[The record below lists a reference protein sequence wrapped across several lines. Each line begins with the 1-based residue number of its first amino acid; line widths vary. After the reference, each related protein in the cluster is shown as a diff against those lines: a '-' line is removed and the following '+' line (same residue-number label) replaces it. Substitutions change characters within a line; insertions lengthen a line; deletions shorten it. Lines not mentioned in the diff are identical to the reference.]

1 MAFDMSVLRP
11 ILREREE
18 KINIKEIEAD
28 TRRNEI
34 YSKIPRIREIDI
46 ELRKTPL
53 EIVRATFTNKEKA
66 EELLRGARSKNLKLQ
81 AERESLLVS
90 AGYSKDAL
98 DVQYDCNKCNDTGYT
113 SPGKACDCLLNE
125 YKSTIIK
132 KVAAEFSV
140 SEKTFAA
147 FDLELYSKSRGS
159 LPFSP
164 YDNIKRIYDFCV
176 NYAKHF
182 ADSTE
187 NLFFTGGTGLGKTL
201 LASCVAVEVA
211 ASGNSVALTTAFDA
225 VRAMEE
231 RRFAAIQG
239 EDKFEKLRNCDL
251 LVIDDLGAEHINSFS
266 IATLYNLITTRMTAG
281 KKTILISKLTID
293 EIEAKYSEQFAS
305 RLRGEYISLSF
316 VGEDIRGKKRK

>member
-18 KINIKEIEAD
+18 KINIKKIEAD

-53 EIVRATFTNKEKA
+53 EIVRATFKDKDKA
-66 EELLRGARSKNLKLQ
+66 KELLRASRNKNLKLQ
-81 AERESLLVS
+81 AERESLLAS

-98 DVQYDCNKCNDTGYT
+98 EVQYDCKVCKDTGYVE
-113 SPGKACDCLLNE
+113 PGKACECLLNE
-125 YKSTIIK
+125 YKNAVVK

-140 SEKTFAA
+140 SEKTFSA
-147 FDLELYSKSRGS
+147 FDLELYSKSRGN

-164 YDNIKRIYDFCV
+164 YENIKRIYDFCV

-182 ADSTE
+182 GDRTE
-187 NLFFTGGTGLGKTL
+187 NLFLTGGTGLGKTF
-201 LASCVAVEVA
+201 LASCIAVEVA
-211 ASGNSVALTTAFDA
+211 TLGNSVAYTTAYDS

-231 RRFAAIQG
+231 RRFYSQG
-239 EDKFEKLRNCDL
+239 EDKFEKLRACDL
-251 LVIDDLGAEHINSFS
+251 LVIDDLGTEHINSFS
-266 IATLYNLITTRMTAG
+266 TATLYNLINTRMTAG
-281 KKTILISKLTID
+281 KKTVLISKLTVD
-293 EIEAKYSEQFAS
+293 EIETKYGEQFAS
-305 RLRGEYISLSF
+305 RLRGEYITLSF
-316 VGEDIRGKKRK
+316 VGEDIRGKKRG